1 MNVILYTI
9 DCPKCKVLEKK
20 MQLKGI
26 EFEACHD
33 VSKMRELGITSA
45 PKVQVD
51 GGPLM
56 DFSEANKWV
65 NQQGEA
71 NGNN

>member
-1 MNVILYTI
+1 MNIILYTI

-20 MQLKGI
+20 MKLKGI

-33 VSKMRELGITSA
+33 VEKMRELGISSA
-45 PKVQVD
+45 PQVQVD

-56 DFSEANKWV
+56 DFREANKWV
-65 NQQGEA
+65 NAQEVKE
-71 NGNN
+71 

>member
-1 MNVILYTI
+1 MKVILYTI

-20 MQLKGI
+20 MKLKGI

-33 VSKMRELGITSA
+33 VEEMRKLGITSA
-45 PKVQVD
+45 PQVRID

-56 DFSEANKWV
+56 DFKETNMWI
-65 NQQGEA
+65 NQQGD
-71 NGNN
+71 NK

>member
-1 MNVILYTI
+1 MKIILYTI

-20 MQLKGI
+20 MKLKGI

-33 VSKMRELGITSA
+33 VEEMRKLGITSA
-45 PKVQVD
+45 PQVRID

-56 DFSEANKWV
+56 DFKETNMWI
-65 NQQGEA
+65 NQQGD
-71 NGNN
+71 NK

>member
-20 MQLKGI
+20 MKLKGI

-33 VSKMRELGITSA
+33 IKKMRELGISSA
-45 PKVQVD
+45 PQIQVD
-51 GGPLM
+51 DGPLM
-56 DFSEANKWV
+56 DFREANKWV
-65 NQQGEA
+65 NAQEVKE
-71 NGNN
+71 

>member
-1 MNVILYTI
+1 MKVVLYTI

-20 MQLKGI
+20 MKMKGI

-33 VSKMRELGITSA
+33 MKKMEELGMTSA
-45 PKVQVD
+45 PRVQVD
-51 GGPLM
+51 DGELM
-56 DFSEANKWV
+56 DFTKANKWINSLEGV
-65 NQQGEA
+65 